1 MPTSESNI
9 EASQDQVKVLPISAL
24 EINKIDS
31 AFVRPSVSFVDTSLM
46 RSLFQLFSISQIL
59 NVSSFRLQ
67 VHKTFTTLNR
77 DKLAL
82 KGSHIAEQ
90 EIHDLIET

>member
-1 MPTSESNI
+1 MATSESNI
-9 EASQDQVKVLPISAL
+9 ETSQDQVKVLPVSAL
-24 EINKIDS
+24 EIDEINS

-46 RSLFQLFSISQIL
+46 RSLFQFFSISQIL

-67 VHKTFTTLNR
+67 VHKTFATLNR

-82 KGSHIAEQ
+82 KGSHITEQ
-90 EIHDLIET
+90 EVHDLIEA